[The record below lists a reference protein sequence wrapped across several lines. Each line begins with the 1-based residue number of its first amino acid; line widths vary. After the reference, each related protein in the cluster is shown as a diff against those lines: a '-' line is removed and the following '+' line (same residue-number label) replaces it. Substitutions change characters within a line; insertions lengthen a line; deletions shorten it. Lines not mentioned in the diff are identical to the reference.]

1 VNKPVLSLKQQQL
14 KAQFGSVK
22 AVQQPVLPAS
32 RQPQH
37 AVPAPPPTPPQ
48 QKPSP
53 EPAPPKPKESKPL
66 DVAEQFLCDARRDNA
81 PVEITFTDGSALAG
95 RPAWVGTYSVRVR
108 LDDGTEAVAF
118 MRREVL

>member
-1 VNKPVLSLKQQQL
+1 VL
-14 KAQFGSVK
+14 
-22 AVQQPVLPAS
+22 
-32 RQPQH
+32 
-37 AVPAPPPTPPQ
+37 APPTTPPQ

-95 RPAWVGTYSVRVR
+95 HPAWVGTYSVRVR

-118 MRREVL
+118 KAAMKWIKRIPGQSTPPESDPETPPSA